1 MLDTLDALVGVDSD
15 KENNPDDIEDDLT
28 IIVQAQEEGFQQ
40 VFLEDHEWY
49 DIRMGKDKEKIKF
62 DILGL

>member
-28 IIVQAQEEGFQQ
+28 IIVPAQEEGFQQ
-40 VFLEDHEWY
+40 VFLEDMNGM
-49 DIRMGKDKEKIKF
+49 IF
-62 DILGL
+62 V